1 MRIDLN
7 ADLGEG
13 GPSDRELL
21 QLVTSANISCG
32 AHAGS
37 PEEIDTA
44 IRHALR
50 QDVGIGAHPSYPD
63 RRHFGRR
70 SLRMPQEALRTTLAG
85 QIRDLRQRVEAL
97 GGTLRHVK
105 PHGALYNDAAAD
117 PALANLICEVVESVD
132 DCLGIVS
139 LAGSTLE
146 RVARTRGL
154 WCLREAFADRRY
166 NDDGTL
172 VPRNHPRALIEC
184 SEEASRQTLDLVSGS
199 GIRSID
205 GRSLSLTADTICLHG
220 DQPEALTSARRLRRM
235 LEDSGVTI
243 RGSIPEQ

>member
-1 MRIDLN
+1 MKIDLN

-37 PEEIDTA
+37 PEEIETA

-50 QDVGIGAHPSYPD
+50 QNVGIGAHPSYPD

-70 SLRMPQEALRTTLAG
+70 SLRMTPEALRATLTG

-105 PHGALYNDAAAD
+105 PHGALYNDAATD
-117 PALANLICEVVESVD
+117 PVLATLICEVVESVD
-132 DCLGIVS
+132 EELGIVG
-139 LAGSTLE
+139 LAGSALVRAAE
-146 RVARTRGL
+146 TRGL
-154 WCLREAFADRRY
+154 WCQREAFADRRY

-172 VPRNHPRALIEC
+172 VPRSHPRALIQC
-184 SEEASRQTLDLVSGS
+184 SEEAGRQTLDLVSGS
-199 GIRSID
+199 GIRSIG
-205 GRSLSLTADTICLHG
+205 GRSLSLNADTICLHG
-220 DQPEALTSARRLRRM
+220 DHPQALTSARRLRRM
-235 LEDSGVTI
+235 LEDSGATI
-243 RGSIPEQ
+243 RVSTPE